1 MHIGAKRLEVVQSR
15 LVADVAGADE
25 MLRRC
30 KDASSVDAGA
40 ARGAPHHATASRADL
55 HLDFPRD
62 QKTLELL
69 RDVGRA
75 VWNMKVAD
83 HEDEHLCQER
93 SGVSGKGPGEP
104 GRGGSTMGPQRRI
117 WSEGPENFGLRLKA
131 RSAIQGP

>member
-55 HLDFPRD
+55 HLDFPWD

-104 GRGGSTMGPQRRI
+104 GRGGCYHGPQRRGFGVRARPKSPLRASGKRAI
-117 WSEGPENFGLRLKA
+117 GP
-131 RSAIQGP
+131 